1 MTEERMEAL
10 QLADGPVTTHVLKIT
25 FIKSDASEFS
35 LNIDEYKS
43 TLTSEQI
50 AEQCNAIL
58 AENVFAPGGLSL
70 IKADHATKVD
80 TTKTLVD
87 FGE

>member
-25 FIKSDASEFS
+25 FIKSDASEYS
-35 LNIDEYKS
+35 LNIDEYK
-43 TLTSEQI
+43 TGITDEQVSEG
-50 AEQCNAIL
+50 ANAIL